1 MAKMTEEQK
10 QVQKQICAEMKV
22 IATINAKEE
31 IRKSIDFLKAY
42 MKKHSFLETFV
53 LGLSLGQDST
63 LTGKLAQIAVN
74 ELNEENNEKKYKF
87 IGVRLP
93 YGVQKDE
100 EDAPYVMEFIKPNEV
115 VTVNIK
121 PAVDASVASLE
132 EAGVKVS
139 DFVKGN
145 NKARER
151 MKVQFDI
158 AAMNKGVVLGTD
170 HSAEAVTGFYTKFGD
185 GAADLVPIY
194 RLNKR
199 QGKMMLKELGC
210 PERLYLKAPTADL
223 EDDKP
228 LLPDEV
234 ALGFSYDDLDD
245 YLEGKE
251 VNSEVAEKIATRY
264 LNTMHKRMP
273 PISVFDD
280 WWK

>member
-1 MAKMTEEQK
+1 MSEMQK
-10 QVQKQICAEMKV
+10 EIGKEMKV
-22 IATINAKEE
+22 KPTIDAKEE
-31 IRKSIDFLKAY
+31 IRKSIDFLKGY
-42 MKKHSFLETFV
+42 MQKHPFLESFV

-63 LTGKLAQIAVN
+63 LTGKLAQMAVN
-74 ELNEENNEKKYKF
+74 ELNEEVGEKKYRF

-93 YGVQKDE
+93 YGKQKDE
-100 EDAPYVMEFIKPNEV
+100 EDAPYVMDFIQPDQLL
-115 VTVNIK
+115 TVNIK
-121 PAVDASVASLE
+121 GAVDASVAAIE
-132 EAGVKVS
+132 AAGVQIS

-185 GAADLVPIY
+185 GAADLVPIF

-199 QGKMMLKELGC
+199 QGKMLLKELGC

-234 ALGFSYDDLDD
+234 ALGFSYDELDD
-245 YLEGKE
+245 YLEGKQ
-251 VNSEVAEKIATRY
+251 VRPEVAEKIEDRY
-264 LNTMHKRMP
+264 VKTMHKRMP
-273 PISVFDD
+273 PISVFED